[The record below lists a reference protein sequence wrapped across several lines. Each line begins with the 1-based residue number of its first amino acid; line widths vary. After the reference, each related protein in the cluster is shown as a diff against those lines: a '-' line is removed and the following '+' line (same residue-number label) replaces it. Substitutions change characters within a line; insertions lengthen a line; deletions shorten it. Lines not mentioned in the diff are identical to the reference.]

1 MKQRLR
7 PYNELLLDRVA
18 DQADVAVEIGEI
30 KKAGDRAGRLTSQL
44 LAFSGRL
51 MSVSSPGVVS

>member
-30 KKAGDRAGRLTSQL
+30 KKAGDRACRLTSQL